1 MVNIEPG
8 ALVPTLNAPML
19 AAAMAPLLSDPPE
32 VRARREALRRP
43 FTEPFSLR
51 ASSSRAR

>member
-1 MVNIEPG
+1 MVNMEPS
-8 ALVPTLNAPML
+8 ALAPTVNAPML
-19 AAAMAPLLSDPPE
+19 AESMAPLLADPPE